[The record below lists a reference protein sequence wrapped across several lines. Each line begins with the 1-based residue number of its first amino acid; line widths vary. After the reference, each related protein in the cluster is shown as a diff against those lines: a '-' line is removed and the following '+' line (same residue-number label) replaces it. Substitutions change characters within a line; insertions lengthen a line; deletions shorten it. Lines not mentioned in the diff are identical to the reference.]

1 MSIIP
6 LTKSR
11 GKRMEKIYGY
21 KSEDVIALAQ
31 YLKEKKGRSLSSV
44 FESFAHSKGKAKG
57 TIRNLYYALAKK
69 SVEDKEFCKKYFDG
83 IPLKVS
89 RGENFKAD
97 EEKEL
102 IKKVMIGTKDGR
114 SVRSIIIELAK
125 GDAKLAL
132 RYQNKFRNAVKNKPD
147 LIKEVI
153 SQEIKNGQS
162 LDLTAKR
169 QPIFSVVNENQ
180 VKRLKGEIDNLISK
194 ISASLKRE
202 NERLKAR
209 LTLLET
215 ENKRLISLLYQRQ
228 PADAKNFFK
237 IQTQKEFIN

>member
-1 MSIIP
+1 
-6 LTKSR
+6 
-11 GKRMEKIYGY
+11 MEKIYGY

-44 FESFAHSKGKAKG
+44 FESFASKQGKAKG

-69 SVEDKEFCKKYFDG
+69 SVEDKEFCQKYFDG

-89 RGENFKAD
+89 RGETFKKD
-97 EEKEL
+97 EENEL
-102 IKKVMIGTKDGR
+102 IKKVIAGHLEGR

-132 RYQNKFRNAVKNKPD
+132 RYQNKFRNAVKNKPE
-147 LIKEVI
+147 LIKEMI
-153 SQEIKNGQS
+153 SITAKNGQT

-169 QPIFSVVNENQ
+169 QPIFSVTNESQ
-180 VKRLKGEIDNLISK
+180 VKRLKSEIDNLISK
-194 ISASLKRE
+194 ISASLKKE

-209 LTLLET
+209 LITLET
-215 ENKRLISLLYQRQ
+215 ENKRLISILYQRQ